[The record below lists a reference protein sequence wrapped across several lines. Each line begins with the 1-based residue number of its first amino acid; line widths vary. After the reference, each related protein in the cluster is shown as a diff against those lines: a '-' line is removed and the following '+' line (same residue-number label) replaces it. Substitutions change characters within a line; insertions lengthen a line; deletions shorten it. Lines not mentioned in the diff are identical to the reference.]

1 MNAKYARHLSV
12 LGEEGQKKLSNAT
25 VYISRVGGVGGTA
38 ANYLARSGVGRLLLA
53 HGGTLDA
60 EYLNRWHLAHE
71 SDVGRPCVDVFKEE
85 IARINSSV
93 EVEVLGEHAKSIDD
107 IKAFANE
114 ADVIIDAAPMFEE
127 RYNNNMLSQM
137 LNIPMISGSMYAQEG
152 YVMSFVPGETPCLS
166 CLYPEKPEFWV
177 DRHVF
182 PALGTGPGIIGCLLA
197 NEAISYIAKG
207 ELQLKGKMLHYD
219 LTDMDFNKLK
229 IEKDHQCKV
238 CSA

>member
-12 LGEEGQKKLSNAT
+12 LGEEGQEKLSNAT

-38 ANYLARSGVGRLLLA
+38 ANYLARSGVGKLLLA

-60 EYLNRWHLAHE
+60 QYMNRWHLAHE
-71 SDVGRPCVDVFKEE
+71 ADIDRRCVDVFKEE
-85 IARINSSV
+85 IARINSEV
-93 EVEVLGEHAKSIDD
+93 EVEVLGENANSIED
-107 IKAFANE
+107 IKAFAQQ

-127 RYNNNMLSQM
+127 RYNNNLLSQM

-152 YVMSFVPGETPCLS
+152 YVMSFVPGDTPCLS
-166 CLYPEKPEFWV
+166 CLYPEKPEFWENG
-177 DRHVF
+177 HVF
-182 PALGTGPGIIGCLLA
+182 PVLGTGPGIIGCLLA
-197 NEAISYIAKG
+197 NEAISYIAKN

-219 LTDMDFNKLK
+219 LTDMDFTKLK
-229 IEKDHQCKV
+229 IEKDSQCKV